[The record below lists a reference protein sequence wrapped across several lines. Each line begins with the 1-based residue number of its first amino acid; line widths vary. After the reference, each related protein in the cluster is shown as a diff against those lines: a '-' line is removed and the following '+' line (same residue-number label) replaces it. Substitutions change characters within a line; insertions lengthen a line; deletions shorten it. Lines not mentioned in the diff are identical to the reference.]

1 MERKIQVTAGYK
13 KRFWGYLRAM
23 IGNQIVQ
30 PLPEPFD
37 TDAPSWVK
45 TSAEGKDI
53 TPIYN
58 DANSLALVSLK
69 GGKVSLMTKRGERL
83 AERLSV
89 EQVFSYNKGD
99 TTCRYEDG
107 VIYIDMPEIEG
118 YTKEDLWLENEVS
131 EGELTGLISMEVE
144 KGNKDFI
151 GFLID
156 QRFKDYRDERLA
168 GTAFGTISPM
178 DIVMRGARRDLP
190 KDEWEDLRKWFTAA
204 IGLSDSQIQ
213 ASMIGLCPH
222 NGVIN
227 PKYRKFIEPVKE
239 YLFDTNIQELMEGF
253 DPLMSE
259 DKNWLIMQLPLFFGE
274 EQVINGLPINQI
286 DILIGRKYYLKGN
299 KAIISRERIKE
310 LQGAIEGIMTGE
322 SVSEK
327 DLDTLIDFMQCRE
340 CREEEHIVTSS
351 LFDAKPVDKQ
361 EGIEKIKIVRK
372 GIEPWLEMLEDVADT
387 SREDFLAVIG
397 SAYAELFE
405 PGFVRR
411 PAGILFPYKNST
423 RIIAKAPKSK
433 SENHE
438 WCEVKCMEKKITP
451 MGELCI
457 GRPHQPEDGMLFL
470 FYGKAVLNKDIYYT
484 LQKEGSTISIPE
496 ACNIPEEEA
505 LPVCTQAN
513 HERIVEELYKNY
525 KQGKD
530 FTYVPMLLAE
540 FAYGTEYK
548 SREYVNMGKGWSQY
562 KPYITKTLTTMHT
575 YAQALCL
582 IEKAKERYG
591 LPKNATIE
599 KVTQKASEEGLFS
612 ESDEAI
618 DARQNL
624 VWSMSD
630 DKIRFINYLRNSLMI
645 CSLLRVHERA
655 QDSTKKLIQYRVRIS
670 DVTGTFSQEKMD
682 CKNPAIIFSKK
693 CFADSEGKGV
703 NTREL
708 LEPEDVTPS
717 SIAGLTQILE
727 TGDLFDVAM
736 VEGTPVFAYK
746 EASLNA
752 INGYYPIWESMP
764 LGRKFDGQPVLNN
777 SKRFLGHIWHMIIAG
792 SRSGKGVMTLTHLAY
807 ATLNHKTIIYLDNKP
822 DMYATLVSLLNYV
835 GEPNPVNLGLVNGGK
850 VDEKYDHPITKDT
863 DKSRPFI
870 DRFKAGVLG
879 DVNAS
884 WSTMTNKRGE
894 KLIPE
899 YAMGIYSD
907 GEWEE
912 GFGDMVYY
920 RLFTLL
926 NGIVY
931 ARIKS
936 QSLEDNLKQFGG
948 MCFFIDEYNQF
959 QSGFESICK
968 TMIPKVMMAESNAEG
983 ALNTFIGKEVAKND
997 SLSDKSD
1004 KKVSEEEARV
1014 KAKTAFFKLY
1024 DTKIGPVNFYASF
1037 FFRTIA
1043 RGLAGMKSLVRAG
1056 GVGGSAPPH
1065 VLSGLD
1071 MYIIGQEPKMAVLRN
1086 DIPDSEDGVDMLIG
1100 KRYIALSS
1108 SKSVGIQG
1116 TSDNTVLQSP
1126 MYFPMS
1132 WTSILQNGGVDVC
1145 FGYNREFGRILNQD
1159 KETAKVDSPSQ
1170 SKLTE
1175 TARYFGYL
1183 PAFNLRDTMP
1193 KYLNKDD
1200 KTAES
1205 VKFMSSEAKRAT
1217 YLKPYLI
1224 LNDNDH
1230 AYTDPLTSNI
1240 VGKSGVSKRSIFTT
1254 FGDEETRNAIADNP
1268 DTPEK
1273 EIIHTADDI
1282 ANYPDAQ
1289 LIAKYHDGVGLLGY
1303 MESMCELM
1311 KKEKA
1316 EGRTDWDAPESAS
1329 EAMLES
1335 FHKGAELLQFVTD
1348 SMKYPGTWI
1357 EFLCDMRYSWM
1368 FTPSDIAFAI
1378 LNTEHSR
1385 NQIGCLGTRRELGL
1399 PVQETWIDK
1408 YWKQYADYDP
1418 APAENEEAGEIAG
1431 SGSEGMNGYTEFGQ
1445 EDMSKPEGSTFTE
1458 ISLDELGTDE
1468 GRRKIASSM
1477 LGSHSPT
1484 GNTQPPTDEIQEIQL
1499 APQEIEQSGPIGE
1512 FTPDESA
1519 QLKEYFTQN
1528 GVQKDLI
1535 DQFEEIFN
1543 NNKMILSL
1551 LARLLPAQVEQGYRD
1566 LGKGNLVD
1574 TCEQAISTS
1583 VTEIPRRTPQTL
1595 SEAEFER
1602 SRNDYN
1608 SYIKTPLITESKA
1621 LTVAP
1626 EENIILGKDLRKP
1639 VTEVVYREIGEK
1651 WAGMKSLVVNGNEEL
1666 IVNGKRIRTY
1676 FDADS
1681 EGYINEDMM
1690 DELNSGMIAKYF
1702 DYRYLPKCRNL
1713 ETLVLVDRM
1722 FAREYIAPVM
1732 GMKGGFNIEDI
1743 FAKCP
1748 SLKKV
1753 YVGEKCYTRKDHKK
1767 QCMNDYTTADYT
1779 GDVLDNFRYMTLSYK
1794 DKQWHAL
1801 RQDFGNM
1808 PKQFAKSSR
1817 WEKVFTIGRGIK
1829 NVAGVVASTVVGAGL
1844 NGISSA
1850 RRVYQNREDKEK

>member
-23 IGNQIVQ
+23 IGNQIIQ
-30 PLPEPFD
+30 PLPEPFA
-37 TDAPSWVK
+37 TGAPQWVK

-69 GGKVSLMTKRGERL
+69 GGKISLMTKRGERL

-89 EQVFSYNKGD
+89 EQVFSYNHGD
-99 TTCRYEDG
+99 TSCRYEDG
-107 VIYIDMPEIEG
+107 VLYIDMPEIEG

-131 EGELTGLISMEVE
+131 EEELTGLISMEVE

-156 QRFKDYRDERLA
+156 QRFKNYRDERLA
-168 GTAFGTISPM
+168 GTAFGKISPL
-178 DIVMRGARRDLP
+178 DIVMHGARRDLP
-190 KDEWEDLRKWFTAA
+190 KDEWKDLKKWFTAA

-227 PKYRKFIEPVKE
+227 PKYRKFIEPVKG

-274 EQVINGLPINQI
+274 EQVINGLSINQI
-286 DILIGRKYYLKGN
+286 DILLGRKYYLKGN

-351 LFDAKPVDKQ
+351 LFDAKPVDRQ

-397 SAYAELFE
+397 SAYTELFE

-411 PAGILFPYKNST
+411 PAGILFPYGNSS

-433 SENHE
+433 SENRE
-438 WCEVKCMEKKITP
+438 WLEVKCMEKKITP

-470 FYGKAVLNKDIYYT
+470 FYGKAVLNKFIYYI
-484 LQKEGSTISIPE
+484 LQEEGSPISIPE
-496 ACNIPEEEA
+496 ACNVPEEET
-505 LPVCTQAN
+505 LPVCTEAN

-591 LPKNATIE
+591 LPKKAPIE
-599 KVTQKASEEGLFS
+599 TVTKRASEEGLFS
-612 ESDEAI
+612 DSDAAI
-618 DARQNL
+618 DVRQNL

-670 DVTGTFSQEKMD
+670 DVTGTFRQEKMD
-682 CKNPAIIFSKK
+682 CKNPALIFSKK

-703 NTREL
+703 DTREL
-708 LEPEDVTPS
+708 LEPEDVTPP

-777 SKRFLGHIWHMIIAG
+777 SKRFLGHMWHMIIAG

-807 ATLNHKTIIYLDNKP
+807 ASLNRKTIVYLDNKP
-822 DMYATLVSLLNYV
+822 DMYATLVSLLSYL
-835 GEPNPVNLGLVNGGK
+835 GEDNPVNVGLLNGGQ
-850 VDEKYDHPITKDT
+850 VAETYDHPITKDT
-863 DKSRPFI
+863 NKTRPFI
-870 DRFKAGVLG
+870 DRFKTKVLG

-899 YAMGIYSD
+899 YAMGIYSG
-907 GEWEE
+907 GEWER

-926 NGIVY
+926 NGIIY

-936 QSLEDNLKQFGG
+936 QSLDDNMKDFGG
-948 MCFFIDEYNQF
+948 MCFFIDEYNEF

-968 TMIPKVMMAESNAEG
+968 EMIPKVMMSETDAEG
-983 ALNTFIGKEVAKND
+983 GLNTYIGKVVSKND
-997 SLSDKSD
+997 SLSNKSD
-1004 KKVSEEEARV
+1004 KKLSEEEARA
-1014 KAKTAFFKLY
+1014 KAKSDFFKLY
-1024 DTKIGPVNFYASF
+1024 ETKIGPVNFYSTF

-1043 RGLAGMKSLVRAG
+1043 RGLSEMKSLIRAG
-1056 GVGGSAPPH
+1056 GVGGSVPPH
-1065 VLSGLD
+1065 IMAGLD
-1071 MYIIGQEPKMAVLRN
+1071 MYVIGQEPKMEVLRN
-1086 DIPDSEDGVDMLIG
+1086 DIPNSEDGVDMLIG
-1100 KRYIALSS
+1100 KRYTGFSA
-1108 SKSVGIQG
+1108 KSVGIQG
-1116 TSDNTVLQSP
+1116 TSDNKLLQSP
-1126 MYFPMS
+1126 MFFPMS
-1132 WTSILQNGGVDVC
+1132 WTYILQNAGVDVC
-1145 FGYNREFGRILNQD
+1145 FGYNKDYPRILNQD
-1159 KETAKVDSPSQ
+1159 RELAGVPSPSQ

-1175 TARYFGYL
+1175 TARYFGYI
-1183 PAFNLRDTMP
+1183 PFFNLRETMP
-1193 KYLNKDD
+1193 RYLNKDD
-1200 KTAES
+1200 KSSEG
-1205 VKFMSSEAKRAT
+1205 VKFMSSEAKKAT

-1224 LNDNDH
+1224 LNDNDPT
-1230 AYTDPLTSNI
+1230 YTDPLTTN
-1240 VGKSGVSKRSIFTT
+1240 VVEKSGVSKKSIFTT
-1254 FGDEETRNAIADNP
+1254 FGDNATRSAIEDNP
-1268 DTPEK
+1268 DLSEK
-1273 EIIHTADDI
+1273 NIVHTLGDQAK
-1282 ANYPDAQ
+1282 NPDAK
-1289 LIAKYHDGVGLLGY
+1289 LIAEYNDGVGLLGY

-1329 EAMLES
+1329 EAMLDS
-1335 FHKGAELLQFVTD
+1335 FRKGAKLLQFVTD
-1348 SMKYPGTWI
+1348 AMGYPGTWV

-1368 FTPSDIAFAI
+1368 FTPADIAFAI

-1385 NQIGCLGTRRELGL
+1385 NQIGCLGARRELGL
-1399 PVQETWIDK
+1399 PVQETWVDK

-1418 APAENEEAGEIAG
+1418 APAEDIGTGEIAG
-1431 SGSEGMNGYTEFGQ
+1431 SGSEGENWYTEFGQ
-1445 EDMSKPEGSTFTE
+1445 EDISETKGRTFTE

-1477 LGSHSPT
+1477 LGTSTQSQPTT
-1484 GNTQPPTDEIQEIQL
+1484 GNTQSFTENSEPS
-1499 APQEIEQSGPIGE
+1499 PQEIEQSGPIGE

-1519 QLKEYFTQN
+1519 QLKEYFTKN

-1535 DQFEEIFN
+1535 DQFTEIFEN
-1543 NNKMILSL
+1543 HRIILSL
-1551 LARLLPAQVEQGYRD
+1551 LARLLPEQVEQGYRD
-1566 LGKGNLVD
+1566 LGKDNLVD
-1574 TCEQAISTS
+1574 TCEQAISNP
-1583 VTEIPRRTPQTL
+1583 VRERPVRTPRTL
-1595 SEAEFER
+1595 SEAEFAR

-1621 LTVAP
+1621 LTIVP

-1651 WAGMKSLVVNGNEEL
+1651 WIGLKSLVVSGNEEL

-1690 DELNSGMIAKYF
+1690 DELNAGMIAKYF
-1702 DYRYLPKCRNL
+1702 DYRYLPKSRNL
-1713 ETLVLVDRM
+1713 ETLVLEDRM

-1748 SLKKV
+1748 SLEKV
-1753 YVGEKCYTRKDHKK
+1753 YIGEKCYTRKDHKK
-1767 QCMNDYTTADYT
+1767 QCINDYTNSDYT
-1779 GDVLDNFRYMTLSYK
+1779 GDVFDNFRYMTLSYK
-1794 DKQWHAL
+1794 DKHWHAL

-1829 NVAGVVASTVVGAGL
+1829 NVAGAVASTVVGAGL

-1850 RRVYQNREDKEK
+1850 RRAYQNREEREK